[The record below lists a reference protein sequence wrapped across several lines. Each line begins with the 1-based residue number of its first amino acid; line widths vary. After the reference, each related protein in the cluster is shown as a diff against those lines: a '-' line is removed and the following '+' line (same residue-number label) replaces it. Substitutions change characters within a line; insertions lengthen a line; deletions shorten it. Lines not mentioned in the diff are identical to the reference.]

1 MMPLLIY
8 INLFYLVISEILKTF
23 TYKTFALY
31 VLNEYILFIYFF
43 NKINI
48 YKNLKF

>member
-1 MMPLLIY
+1 MTPLLIY
-8 INLFYLVISEILKTF
+8 INLFNTYKAKILKTF

-31 VLNEYILFIYFF
+31 VLNKYILFIYFF